1 MKAIFISDAHLR
13 DPQDENYRLLLELL
27 ERQENLDALFL
38 LGDIFEFWL
47 GYEHLVFAA
56 YVPLLER
63 LRKLSS
69 QGTRLYFVEGNHD
82 FQLGP
87 YFSDTLG
94 CRIITRQQDLDWDG
108 LHIHLCHGDL
118 VHPTRGYLWLRSLWR
133 SRLIKIL
140 ARIIHPDLVWKFG
153 IWLSDKSQKK
163 KCSQH
168 RPDPTPWLLDY
179 AHRQDLGNVDL
190 LVCGHFHHP
199 LDISTGQL
207 RIIAL
212 GDWLSRYSFLQLDNG
227 KISSASYPDGFS
239 ASVPVSA
246 PAASRPEAPV
256 V

>member
-1 MKAIFISDAHLR
+1 MKAIFLSDAHLR

-63 LRKLSS
+63 LRRLS
-69 QGTRLYFVEGNHD
+69 QRGTRLYFVEGNHD

-87 YFSDTLG
+87 YFRDTLG
-94 CRIITRQQDLDWDG
+94 CHIITSQQNIDWDG
-108 LHIHLCHGDL
+108 LNIHLCHGDL
-118 VHPTRGYLWLRSLWR
+118 VHPTRGYLWLRRLWR

-140 ARIIHPDLVWKFG
+140 AGIVHPDPVWRFG
-153 IWLSDKSQKK
+153 VWLSDKSQKK
-163 KCSQH
+163 RVPQG
-168 RPDPTPWLLDY
+168 RRDPTPWLLDY
-179 AHRQDLGNVDL
+179 ARRPDLGGVDL

-212 GDWLSRYSFLQLDNG
+212 GDWLSRSTFMQLDNG
-227 KISSASYPDGFS
+227 KISVTSYADGVSA
-239 ASVPVSA
+239 AA
-246 PAASRPEAPV
+246 PAALSPPDAAV